1 MSEKVFIGIDPG
13 ASGGLVA
20 VHGNGLVDCDKMPS
34 SEGGIWDW
42 MIKHSRPAFSDLQTF
57 ALIEKVQG
65 HMGGGQGGKGDTGH
79 TRFKFGQSY
88 GSLRMALVAAAI
100 PFDEVTPQAWQKA
113 VGVRRVK
120 GEADSSWKGR
130 LAVKARQLFPRLKV
144 TLAVSDALLI
154 AWHCR
159 QQHRIEVM
167 DHLQCPSLDA
177 LIPSTDP
184 ALRARVAMP
193 LSSSFSQRGG
203 RKDGA
208 L

>member
-13 ASGGLVA
+13 AQGGLVA
-20 VHGNGLVDCDKMPS
+20 LHGNGLVDCCKMPG
-34 SEGGIWDW
+34 SEQGIWDW
-42 MIKHSRPAFSDLQTF
+42 VSSLDNYLVKRDIF

-65 HMGGGQGGKGDTGH
+65 HMGGGRDGGGNPGSSM
-79 TRFKFGQSY
+79 FKFGHSY

-100 PFDEVTPQAWQKA
+100 PFDETTPQAWQKA
-113 VGVRRVK
+113 VGMKRVK